1 MQIHLFEYRLR
12 AHKPHSRLL
21 LTIRIASIAILFGI
35 TSVAAGANPAQ
46 QFTDAQNE
54 FSKGNLNAAIEHLES
69 LLKVND
75 LNQEL
80 KERARGLAARALQSR
95 AEESFRQA
103 RIRQAIAD
111 FDRRIQLQPNEEA
124 GNWQRGIAY
133 YYAGEYEKGASQF
146 ALHKTVNP
154 QDVENAAWHFL
165 CLARGPKGSIDKA
178 RKSLINVTSD
188 SRVPMTQIQQMFAGT
203 LPPEKVLAAGTEA
216 GGAAKFYAD
225 LYVGLY
231 YEALHRDAESLRLLK
246 LAADNPSAKENY
258 MGDVARVH
266 VLLRTKKPL

>member
-1 MQIHLFEYRLR
+1 MQIHLFEYRLP
-12 AHKPHSRLL
+12 AHKPNARFL
-21 LTIRIASIAILFGI
+21 LTIGTVSAAVLLGI
-35 TSVAAGANPAQ
+35 TTVAAGTDYAEQLTNAQ
-46 QFTDAQNE
+46 KE
-54 FSKGNLNAAIEHLES
+54 LSKGNLDGAIEHLES
-69 LLKVND
+69 LLKASD

-80 KERARGLAARALQSR
+80 KERARGLAARALQAR
-95 AEESFRQA
+95 GEESFRQA
-103 RIRQAIAD
+103 RIQQALAD

-133 YYAGEYEKGASQF
+133 YYAGEYEKGARQF

-165 CLARGPKGSIDKA
+165 CLTRAPKGSIETA
-178 RKSLINVTSD
+178 RKSLIDVTSD
-188 SRVPMTQIQQMFAGT
+188 SRVPMAQIQKMFAGT
-203 LPPEKVLAAGTEA
+203 MPPEKVLAAGIEA
-216 GGAAKFYAD
+216 GGTEKFYAD

-231 YEALHRDAESLRLLK
+231 YEALHQDAESLRLLK

-266 VLLRTKKPL
+266 VKLRTKKPL